1 MADDPGTKSIVDMA
15 LGASTTVAFAFGPV
29 GAGIA
34 AAIAVGKFLFDMFY
48 DTGSTLT
55 DPMAQAPDKA
65 DLQDGLDKLRGEID
79 DDMFD
84 AFDKTYKARMFA
96 ASDALNNAIRA
107 AGKAPKAGL
116 TMPGPTVVWAGGQTD
131 ALFQPIT
138 DNPSILSDM
147 ISWLEQNPSHRFAT
161 APFYALTIS
170 LHLLYL
176 KTALVW
182 EVNENLRDY
191 ETRKAIW
198 DKAQQTYATQYAT
211 WQAMGSNPATKPV
224 KPTDPEPM
232 PPTGGDRAVGS
243 EVRDAQ
249 GLIFD
254 VKSHLGKVSSKWA
267 VATRDLLTDKDAKG
281 NPIGPIAW
289 MQKLLDDYDAAVVA
303 KNKAIADRLAFVLD
317 VPMPNPQVFNGIVY
331 KVWFDGKTGD
341 IGSAIDHAGFRAL
354 QSDIWKEG
362 LAGNMDQ
369 TLRKAASLDKLTADD
384 AAKLRKTLANWR
396 TTLKMYQD
404 ALKTLDDGPI
414 NPTNI

>member
-29 GAGIA
+29 GVGIA
-34 AAIAVGKFLFDMFY
+34 AAIAVGKFLFDLFY
-48 DTGSTLT
+48 DSGGLT

-65 DLQDGLDKLRGEID
+65 DLQNGLDKLRDEID
-79 DDMFD
+79 DDLFD
-84 AFDKTYKARMFA
+84 DFDRTYKARLFA

-107 AGKAPKAGL
+107 AGTAPKAGL
-116 TMPGPTVVWAGGQTD
+116 TMPGPTVVWSGGQTD
-131 ALFQPIT
+131 ALFQPVAN
-138 DNPSILSDM
+138 NPGIFADT

-161 APFYALTIS
+161 APIYALTIG

-191 ETRKAIW
+191 ETRKATW
-198 DKAQQTYATQYAT
+198 DKAQKTYATQLAT
-211 WQAMGSNPATKPV
+211 WQAMGANPATRPA
-224 KPTDPEPM
+224 KPTDPEPQ
-232 PPTGGDRAVGS
+232 PPTGGDWAVGS

-249 GLIFD
+249 GTIFD

-267 VATRDLLTDKDAKG
+267 IATRDLLNDKDAKG
-281 NPIGPIAW
+281 NAIGPIAW
-289 MQKLLDDYDAAVVA
+289 MQKTLDDYDAAVATKNQTIA
-303 KNKAIADRLAFVLD
+303 KRLALVMD
-317 VPMPNPQVFNGIVY
+317 VPMPNIHNLANPLVT
-331 KVWFDGKTGD
+331 VWIDGKANQVGTM
-341 IGSAIDHAGFRAL
+341 IDHPGFRAL

-369 TLRKAASLDKLTADD
+369 PARKAASLDKLTADD
-384 AAKLRKTLANWR
+384 AAKLRKALANWR
-396 TTLKMYQD
+396 KTLTMYQD

-414 NPTNI
+414 NPSTV